1 MARPR
6 NQGERR
12 RQLIDAATEAVIQ
25 HGVTH
30 ARLAD
35 IADEAGLT
43 PASVLYYYPDV
54 RELFSAVFEHGHQE
68 YCTRREARVAAERD
82 PVAQLAACIRSGV
95 PRPGQTEQA
104 SRVLYELMPVVLR
117 NEQAAM
123 HYRTFVERQ
132 AVLYRDVLDNGA
144 ARGVFQL
151 AASADSL
158 GRGFVALEDGYG
170 VQVLI
175 GGMTADD
182 AERALFTQASVM
194 AGVDAKAFGIAP
206 Q

>member
-6 NQGERR
+6 NQVERR

-68 YCTRREARVAAERD
+68 YCTRREAHVAAEND
-82 PVAQLAACIRSGV
+82 PVAKLAACIRSGV
-95 PRPGQTEQA
+95 PRPGHSEQT

-117 NEQAAM
+117 NEQAAL
-123 HYRTFVERQ
+123 HYRTFLDRQ
-132 AVLYRDVLDNGA
+132 AGLYREVLEHGA
-144 ARGVFQL
+144 ARGVFEL
-151 AASADSL
+151 AATADAL
-158 GRGFVALEDGYG
+158 GRSFVALEDGYG

-175 GGMTADD
+175 GGMSADQ
-182 AERALFTQASVM
+182 AERALFMHASAV
-194 AGVDAKAFGIAP
+194 AGVDPAGFDAAG
-206 Q
+206 